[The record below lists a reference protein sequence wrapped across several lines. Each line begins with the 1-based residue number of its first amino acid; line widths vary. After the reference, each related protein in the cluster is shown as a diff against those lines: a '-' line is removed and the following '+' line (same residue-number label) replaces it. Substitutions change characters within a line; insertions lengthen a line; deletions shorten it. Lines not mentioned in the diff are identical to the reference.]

1 MVRKKSVKKK
11 ANRKRKVSKEL
22 GLFKE
27 KVGKLSDIDRKIKV
41 TLANLILFGI
51 LSGLMYFLQ
60 KNSDIKYEEIVFMG
74 SFIFGFVSL
83 AFLISL
89 IVLLFLRYTRK

>member
-1 MVRKKSVKKK
+1 
-11 ANRKRKVSKEL
+11 
-22 GLFKE
+22 
-27 KVGKLSDIDRKIKV
+27 
-41 TLANLILFGI
+41 
-51 LSGLMYFLQ
+51 MYFLQ